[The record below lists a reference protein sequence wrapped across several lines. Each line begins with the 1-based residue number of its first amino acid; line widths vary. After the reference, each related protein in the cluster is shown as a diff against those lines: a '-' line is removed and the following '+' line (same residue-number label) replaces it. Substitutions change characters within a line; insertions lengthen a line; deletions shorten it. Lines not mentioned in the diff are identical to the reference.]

1 VTGIVRDRS
10 TEAGIPNARVEI
22 IQGVNLGRITMAD
35 ANGAYRLEG
44 LNSGAMRVR
53 VTGVEYT
60 HQEIDVPLSG
70 NLTLNFE
77 LVPIQTYVY
86 SGIVTDS
93 LGQPVAGV
101 LVRGGPD
108 SAVTD
113 GSGRYEFRSP
123 YPGVPAWLRPP
134 DGYERKPID
143 LTASFPLRP
152 GQNMTVRRITGVTI
166 SPPATV
172 TEGAGRVSV
181 NARVSFDTGPIEVPY
196 ADAFVM
202 TSSDTTIIRAG
213 SGAGL
218 GAPYIEGLKP
228 GTASVTGRYFGV
240 SSSTFQVQV
249 QPR

>member
-1 VTGIVRDRS
+1 
-10 TEAGIPNARVEI
+10 
-22 IQGVNLGRITMAD
+22 MATPRESVWSD
-35 ANGAYRLEG
+35 LCPLPLANDS
-44 LNSGAMRVR
+44 N
-53 VTGVEYT
+53 
-60 HQEIDVPLSG
+60 PLSATGALVLAHGEPGCVFRSGTGLRIGG
-70 NLTLNFE
+70 NSYRTDWISVSNTRFRAGSLD
-77 LVPIQTYVY
+77 

-93 LGQPVAGV
+93 LGQPIAGV

-113 GSGRYEFRSP
+113 RNGHYEFRSP
-123 YPGVPAWLRPP
+123 YPSVPAWLRPP

-143 LTASFPLRP
+143 PTASFPLVP
-152 GQNMTVRRITGVTI
+152 GQNMTVRRIAGVTI

-172 TEGAGRVSV
+172 TEGAGRTSV
-181 NARVSFDTGPIEVPY
+181 NARVWFDTGQTEVPY

-202 TSSDTTIIRAG
+202 TSSDTTILRTG
-213 SGAGL
+213 SGGGL

-240 SSSTFQVQV
+240 PSSTFQVQV